1 MTMLVIGAGGIVGR
15 ATCAELAA
23 RGVAVKRW
31 SRVVDGDARDAA
43 AVTRAATGASA
54 IVDAAGAS
62 CAMALGHGWRGYAA
76 VDVPIGRACV
86 HAAKATGA
94 RLVYVAAF
102 HQAALAAQ
110 PYIAAHER
118 VAREALAIGGA
129 VVRPTGL
136 YATLA
141 TLTAMARRG
150 LLVDVGA
157 GAART
162 NPIDERDLARAIGD
176 AAVATTTALELAVGG
191 PDTMTR
197 RELFARIAA
206 IAGRRVRMLRVPVAI
221 ARAGA
226 LALSIAHPRIGQFA
240 RFAAALA
247 RHDAV
252 APAYG
257 TRRFDDYLA
266 ALPPGEIR
274 ERPGALVA

>member
-1 MTMLVIGAGGIVGR
+1 MTMLVIGAGGIVG
-15 ATCAELAA
+15 AAVCAELAA

-31 SRVVDGDARDAA
+31 TRAVDGDARDAA
-43 AVTRAATGASA
+43 AVARAAAGASA

-86 HAAKATGA
+86 HAAGATGA

-102 HQAALAAQ
+102 HEPALAAQ

-118 VAREALAIGGA
+118 VAREVTAIGGA

-141 TLTAMARRG
+141 TLVAIARRG

-157 GAART
+157 GATRT
-162 NPIDERDLARAIGD
+162 NPIDERDLACAIAD
-176 AAVATTTALELAVGG
+176 AAVAPTAREFAVGG
-191 PDTMTR
+191 PEAMTR

-206 IAGRRVRMLRVPVAI
+206 VAGRRVRMLRVPVAI

-226 LALSIAHPRIGQFA
+226 LALSVVHPRLGQFA

-257 TRRFDDYLA
+257 ARRFDDYLA
-266 ALPPGEIR
+266 ALPPGDVV